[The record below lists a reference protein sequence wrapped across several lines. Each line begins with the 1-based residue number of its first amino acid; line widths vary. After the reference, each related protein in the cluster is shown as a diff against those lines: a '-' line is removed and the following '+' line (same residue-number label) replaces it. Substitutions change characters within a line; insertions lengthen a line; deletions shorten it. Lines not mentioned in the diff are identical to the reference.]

1 MLNYLIII
9 NLSFTFWTVL
19 LSFNIY
25 CDTNI
30 NANINTNQQNLTTTN
45 NNNDNKSVTN
55 NKKLRACIMVI
66 QHRLEKDSKF
76 FEEVK
81 IHAKVEQY
89 SNEEVNEKIVQYLLS
104 NCVVEIKI
112 EHADEVL

>member
-1 MLNYLIII
+1 
-9 NLSFTFWTVL
+9 
-19 LSFNIY
+19 
-25 CDTNI
+25 
-30 NANINTNQQNLTTTN
+30 
-45 NNNDNKSVTN
+45 
-55 NKKLRACIMVI
+55 MVI